1 MFRQGAIISP
11 GPTDVKPPNA
21 LTFAI
26 RDCQGDAGFVS
37 IAFTAG
43 VDSVVKRGRRIDLRR
58 PRLPRRLMRMDSTIR
73 YAQAILLVVALM
85 FALAMAALVP
95 PRAAS
100 SGAGTTACDD
110 ELATLLFDADVQRT
124 GQSPFEVELLLS
136 NEGDAAAANIVL
148 GFEAAVGGQFL
159 DEATFGNGQLW
170 WPHGQRN
177 AAVLYAAG
185 DLAAG
190 TAVSVHLTI
199 EMLPLWGPGDPVSIF
214 VSVVDAECVDDRVDV
229 MFVRLA
235 YPDGEAPTP
244 DEAPASLRTA
254 TTARTPVITAA
265 AAGATKTIP
274 SEAQA
279 TPVLPS
285 APSAVPTAATTSEA
299 AASGRASL
307 RATAEAVLGE
317 EAAPPT
323 PLQST
328 PTQPPTGDLPPAAG
342 DGLPGPDGRN
352 SQALMVAALAAVA
365 LVVAVFVGRRL
376 G

>member
-1 MFRQGAIISP
+1 MG
-11 GPTDVKPPNA
+11 N
-21 LTFAI
+21 LI
-26 RDCQGDAGFVS
+26 RH
-37 IAFTAG
+37 
-43 VDSVVKRGRRIDLRR
+43 
-58 PRLPRRLMRMDSTIR
+58 
-73 YAQAILLVVALM
+73 AQAILLVVALM
-85 FALAMAALVP
+85 FALAVAALVP
-95 PRAAS
+95 PRAMGA
-100 SGAGTTACDD
+100 GAGTTACDD
-110 ELATLLFDADVQRT
+110 ERATLLFDADIQLTR
-124 GQSPFEVELLLS
+124 QSPFEVELLLS
-136 NEGDAAAANIVL
+136 NDGDAAATNVVL

-185 DLAAG
+185 DIAAG
-190 TAVSVHLTI
+190 AAVSVHLTI

-235 YPDGEAPTP
+235 YPDGEAPAP
-244 DEAPASLRTA
+244 DEAPASLRTNA
-254 TTARTPVITAA
+254 IGTATAA
-265 AAGATKTIP
+265 AGRIEAPDEGRTLAT
-274 SEAQA
+274 A
-279 TPVLPS
+279 TS

-299 AASGRASL
+299 AASGRASS
-307 RATAEAVLGE
+307 RRTAEAVLGE
-317 EAAPPT
+317 DAAPPT

-376 G
+376 S